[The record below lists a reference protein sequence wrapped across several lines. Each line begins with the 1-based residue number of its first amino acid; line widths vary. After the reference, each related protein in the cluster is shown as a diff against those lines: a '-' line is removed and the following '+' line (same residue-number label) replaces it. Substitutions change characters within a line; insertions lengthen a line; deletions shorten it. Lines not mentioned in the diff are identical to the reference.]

1 MSWIRRAIL
10 LWVAPGRLVAE
21 ASAQGQEPAEAK
33 EAVAELRSSIAWSL
47 VWVVVSV
54 VIGWG
59 IAQLIGLMPSLA
71 AGSLAKVLR
80 FVGAVILGWAVLGRL
95 GPEIRTWKGQTLPE
109 RLNVTWFRGLYLFSL
124 SLISSGLLA

>member
-1 MSWIRRAIL
+1 
-10 LWVAPGRLVAE
+10 LVAE